1 MKRYLHLL
9 LTLLLLSVCTV
20 GGAQTTVTFTAGT
33 DKGTDGGNASK
44 DVSIT
49 KDGITLHSTISKN
62 NAGVYGR
69 TDNYRFYK
77 GSKLE
82 VSSTVGNI
90 TKVVFTCTANGSAQ
104 YGPGCFSDP
113 SKGSYVFSDKIGT
126 WTGNAASFT
135 LTASENQIRATKIE
149 VTYTPT
155 GGKTKTTT
163 TLAFADGDKTFT
175 QGDTDGLTFTNAA
188 TLTPAVDGA
197 TITYFSSDKNIATVD
212 ETGKVSVKTDNTG
225 SATIK
230 ATYAGNDTYAS
241 SIASYKITVAPKLT
255 GDGTEAN
262 PYTVADM
269 FALNKAG
276 LLPTASVYVKGI
288 ISKVVSFASN
298 TINYYI
304 SDDETTTSDQ
314 FYLYKG
320 KNLNNTNFSSANDL
334 KVGWMVTVTGTPLYY
349 SNKTLEMNSGNYI
362 TNIEQPSVNEPSISG
377 STTFL
382 DKTTVTITADEGCVI
397 TYTTD
402 GSNPATASGATTTE
416 GNTATIELSATTT
429 VKAVAMDANANI
441 SVVAE
446 QTFTKL
452 DESSAI
458 SVADALTTAD
468 KTVVLVK
475 GKVTRTDSYNSSYDN
490 INYYLSDD
498 GTATSEL
505 EVYHGLGLNGAK
517 ISSDDDIARGD
528 EVYVYGTLTTYGKVK
543 EFSAS
548 SIILKQTKAEDKT
561 TISDA
566 GWATY
571 VTVRSVD
578 FSKSSDVKAFT
589 VAYSSTDDKITLTP
603 ITASVPGNTAVVL
616 KGNAGDYTF
625 TQAETAASAVSNND
639 LTFYSK
645 ATEIATANTVYILA
659 KGTNGVGFYPATVN
673 TTLAAYKGYL
683 SISSTTTAKNFFA
696 LDDTATGIN
705 SINADKANTRDVRFN
720 LAGQRVGKDYK
731 GVVVVNGKKMLVK

>member
-1 MKRYLHLL
+1 MNAAVAKSGKAT
-9 LTLLLLSVCTV
+9 LTVKV
-20 GGAQTTVTFTAGT
+20 GDTDFKNNSKSTITITKTSADDYEFTGSATGT
-33 DKGTDGGNASK
+33 IAITMQSLVSK
-44 DVSIT
+44 AMFIKSIT
-49 KDGITLHSTISKN
+49 
-62 NAGVYGR
+62 
-69 TDNYRFYK
+69 
-77 GSKLE
+77 
-82 VSSTVGNI
+82 
-90 TKVVFTCTANGSAQ
+90 
-104 YGPGCFSDP
+104 
-113 SKGSYVFSDKIGT
+113 
-126 WTGNAASFT
+126 
-135 LTASENQIRATKIE
+135 
-149 VTYTPT
+149 VTYTPSST
-155 GGKTKTTT
+155 TKT
-163 TLAFADGDKTFT
+163 AT
-175 QGDTDGLTFTNAA
+175 QLTFTNTGDKTYTVGDENNAA
-188 TLTPAVDGA
+188 VYSNPAKLTTTDGTA
-197 TITYFSSDKNIATVD
+197 IDGTITYTSTNSNVA
-212 ETGKVSVKTDNTG
+212 SVESNGDVLVNTKATG
-225 SATIK
+225 SATIT

-241 SIASYKITVAPKLT
+241 STATYNITVAPKLT
-255 GDGTEAN
+255 GAGTEAN
-262 PYTVADM
+262 PYTVADVV
-269 FALNKAG
+269 ALNNAG
-276 LLPTASVYVKGI
+276 QLPKDSVYVKGI
-288 ISKVVSFASN
+288 VSQVDELSTSHGNA
-298 TINYYI
+298 TYYI
-304 SDDETTTSDQ
+304 SDDGTTTDQ
-314 FYLYKG
+314 FEIYRGKYL
-320 KNLNNTNFSSANDL
+320 KNAKFTSEDQL
-334 KVGWMVTVTGTPLYY
+334 KAGWTVTVKGIVVYY
-349 SNKTLEMNSGNYI
+349 NSTTLEMNSGNYI

-402 GSNPATASGATTTE
+402 GSNPATASKATTTE

-441 SVVAE
+441 SVVVE

-505 EVYHGLGLNGAK
+505 EVYHGLGLSGAK

-548 SIILKQTKAEDKT
+548 SIILKQTKAEDKA

>member
-1 MKRYLHLL
+1 M
-9 LTLLLLSVCTV
+9 
-20 GGAQTTVTFTAGT
+20 TAGSEKFDNVT
-33 DKGTDGGNASK
+33 WAWTESKYISYDRIKGVQIGSSKKVQSDAWTISTEGISGTITSVKVNAS
-44 DVSIT
+44 
-49 KDGITLHSTISKN
+49 
-62 NAGVYGR
+62 
-69 TDNYRFYK
+69 
-77 GSKLE
+77 
-82 VSSTVGNI
+82 VG
-90 TKVVFTCTANGSAQ
+90 
-104 YGPGCFSDP
+104 
-113 SKGSYVFSDKIGT
+113 SKGSATLAVKVGNTDFDFKSGTNTITSVFLTSTATVYEFKGSASGKIAIT
-126 WTGNAASFT
+126 MKASSKAMYLKSIT
-135 LTASENQIRATKIE
+135 
-149 VTYTPT
+149 VTYTPSST
-155 GGKTKTTT
+155 TKT
-163 TLAFADGDKTFT
+163 AT
-175 QGDTDGLTFTNAA
+175 QLTFTNTGVKTYTVGDENNAA
-188 TLTPAVDGA
+188 VYSNPAKLTTKDGTA
-197 TITYFSSDKNIATVD
+197 IDGTITYTSSDKNIATVD

-225 SATIK
+225 SATIT
-230 ATYAGNDTYAS
+230 ATYAGDDTYAS
-241 SIASYKITVAPKLT
+241 STATYKITVAPKLT
-255 GDGTEAN
+255 GAGTEAN

-304 SDDETTTSDQ
+304 SDDGTTTSDQ

-334 KVGWMVTVTGTPLYY
+334 KVGWTVTVTGTPLYY
-349 SNKTLEMNSGNYI
+349 SNKTLELNSGNYI

-458 SVADALTTAD
+458 SVADALTKAD

-475 GKVTRTDSYNSSYDN
+475 GKVTRTDSYDSSYDK

-505 EVYHGLGLNGAK
+505 EVYHGLGLSGAK

-548 SIILKQTKAEDKT
+548 SIILKQTKAEDKA

-645 ATEIATANTVYILA
+645 ATKIATANTVYILA